1 MPGEFMRTSEMDR
14 ITGLKTHKDKI
25 DQEEHSLSFFPKQKE
40 DALFLKW
47 PRVISVSS
55 GKGGVGKTNVV
66 ANLAFAFTQLQK
78 RVLVLDADLGL
89 ANIDVLLG
97 LTSQYTMEH
106 LLKREKRIFDIL
118 IKGPGGMSIMPAS
131 SGVLEL
137 VELNE
142 SQKIFLLNELDLLAE
157 TVDILLIDTAAG
169 ISANVLYF
177 NLAAE
182 ESIVIST
189 PEPTSITNAN
199 TLIKVL
205 STKYKKKNFTI
216 LINSAHNSQEAKEV
230 YKKISLFVDHFLGSL
245 SIDYLG
251 FIPFD
256 EKLPK
261 AVKQQKPVLE
271 LYPEAISSRSF
282 IKVAKILAEK
292 PLRNETN
299 GNVQF
304 FWKHLLRYHQAL
316 EKNRGAN

>member
-1 MPGEFMRTSEMDR
+1 MDR
-14 ITGLKTHKDKI
+14 ITGLKTHQDKI

-40 DALFLKW
+40 AALFLKW

-216 LINSAHNSQEAKEV
+216 LINSAHNSQEAREV

-261 AVKQQKPVLE
+261 AVKHQKPVLE

-292 PLRNETN
+292 PLRHETN

>member
-1 MPGEFMRTSEMDR
+1 MRISEMDR
-14 ITGLKTHKDKI
+14 VAGLKTYQDKI
-25 DQEEHSLSFFPKQKE
+25 DQEEHALPFFPQPKE

-78 RVLVLDADLGL
+78 KVLVLDADLGL

-97 LTSQYTMEH
+97 LTSRYTMEH

-205 STKYKKKNFTI
+205 ATKYKKENFTI

-230 YKKISLFVDHFLGSL
+230 YKKISLFVDRFLGSL

-256 EKLPK
+256 EKLPD
-261 AVKQQKPVLE
+261 AVKHQRTVLE

-282 IKVAKILAEK
+282 IEIAKILAEK

-316 EKNRGAN
+316 EKNGGVN

>member
-1 MPGEFMRTSEMDR
+1 MNRVE
-14 ITGLKTHKDKI
+14 GLRMNKDKI
-25 DQEEHSLSFFPKQKE
+25 AKEKHALSFFPEQKE
-40 DALFLKW
+40 EAPFLKW

-78 RVLVLDADLGL
+78 KVLVLDADLGL

-106 LLKREKRIFDIL
+106 LLKREKRISDIL
-118 IKGPGGMSIMPAS
+118 IKGPGGMSILPAS
-131 SGVLEL
+131 SGVLES
-137 VELNE
+137 VDLNE

-157 TVDILLIDTAAG
+157 TADILLIDTAAG
-169 ISANVLYF
+169 ISSNVLYF

-189 PEPTSITNAN
+189 PEPTSINNAN

-205 STKYKKKNFTI
+205 ATKCKKKNFTI
-216 LINSAHNSQEAKEV
+216 LINAAHNSHEAKEV
-230 YKKISLFVDHFLGSL
+230 YKKISLFVDRFIGSL

-256 EKLPK
+256 EKLPN
-261 AVKQQKPVLE
+261 AVKHQKPVLE
-271 LYPEAISSRSF
+271 LYPKAISSRSF
-282 IKVAKILAEK
+282 VEVAKILAEK
-292 PLRNETN
+292 PLRNESN

-304 FWKHLLRYHQAL
+304 FWKHLLRYHQEA
-316 EKNRGAN
+316 EKNGGVN

>member
-40 DALFLKW
+40 AALFLKW

-216 LINSAHNSQEAKEV
+216 LINSAHNSKEAREV

-261 AVKQQKPVLE
+261 AVKHQKPVLE

-316 EKNRGAN
+316 EKNRGVN